1 MTMTKPET
9 VTWSVVALALAGV
22 VAFAAYSRRAAAPTP
37 SPESTPE
44 SAGLAPEKTSELFEE
59 PGGELGDLPCVER
72 SGRAM
77 RTSELRGKFVVLD
90 FIFTNCG
97 MTCPAM
103 TSQMAALQDALKS
116 VDDVRLASFSVD
128 PARDTPA
135 ALSAYAD
142 RYKADKEK
150 WLFLRCEPEVITE
163 IGRDRIKLWPD
174 PGDVGMHSSLVA
186 LLDREGRVRALYS
199 ALHDEKWIPK
209 LLGDIEKLRHEA
221 VH

>member
-1 MTMTKPET
+1 MTKAEA
-9 VTWSVVALALAGV
+9 VTWSVVAVALAGV
-22 VAFAAYSRRAAAPTP
+22 VALAALSRRPVASAPSGTA
-37 SPESTPE
+37 PE
-44 SAGLAPEKTSELFEE
+44 SAGQAPEKTSELFDE
-59 PGGELGDLPCVER
+59 PAGELGDLPCVER

-90 FIFTNCG
+90 FIFTNCPG
-97 MTCPAM
+97 TCPAM

-128 PARDTPA
+128 PERDTPA
-135 ALSAYAD
+135 ALSTYAD

-150 WLFLRCEPEVITE
+150 WLFFRCDPAVIAE

-174 PGDVGMHSSLVA
+174 AGDVGMHSSLVA
-186 LLDREGRVRALYS
+186 LLDRQGRVRALYS

-209 LLGDIEKLRHEA
+209 LLADVEKLRREP